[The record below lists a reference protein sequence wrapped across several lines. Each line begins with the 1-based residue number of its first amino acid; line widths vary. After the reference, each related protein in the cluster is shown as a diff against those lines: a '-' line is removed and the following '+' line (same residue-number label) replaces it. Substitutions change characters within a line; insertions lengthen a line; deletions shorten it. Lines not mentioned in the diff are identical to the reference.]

1 MIEFIDHLF
10 KLHLKTKSENRRQL
24 FEKFAIYNYYIIV
37 GGLALYSASLFLFV
51 PYPLYLF
58 IFKGGRDPI
67 VSLFIPGVDEKT
79 MDGYL
84 ISICFQLICALF
96 ATFGLVCVDSFYA
109 VLLINVPI
117 QSRLIEIEC
126 LELNKLLKEDDIKK
140 KHKKSPQIWKQR
152 FHNILQMHL
161 ETQT

>member
-10 KLHLKTKSENRRQL
+10 KLHSKTKSENRQHL
-24 FEKFAIYNYYIIV
+24 FEKFSIYNYYVIV
-37 GGLALYSASLFLFV
+37 GSLVLYGGSMFLFV

-84 ISICFQLICALF
+84 ISICFQLFCALF
-96 ATFGLVCVDSFYA
+96 AMFGLVCVDSFYA

-126 LELNKLLKEDDIKK
+126 LELNKLLQEDDTKK
-140 KHKKSPQIWKQR
+140 EHKKCPLIWKQR
-152 FHNILQMHL
+152 FHNILRMHL
-161 ETQT
+161 ETTT